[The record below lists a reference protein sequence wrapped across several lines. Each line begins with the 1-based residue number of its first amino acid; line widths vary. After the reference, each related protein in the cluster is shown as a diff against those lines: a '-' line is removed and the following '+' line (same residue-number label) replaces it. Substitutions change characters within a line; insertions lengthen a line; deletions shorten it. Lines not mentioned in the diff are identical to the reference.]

1 MNEHQPAAADAA
13 FLEKVM
19 RYQDGAMPADEVAAF
34 EEEMREDAA
43 KRRAFAEAQLRSMA
57 LHERFRQD
65 AFRVV
70 PKPERVAWFPSFAW
84 RPLTAAAAGLII
96 GLFCATVAWA
106 FVAPSSGKVIALM
119 QESFESGPSPLV
131 VGVPTGPGKW
141 SGDFS
146 GVVGELEGVKPA
158 SGKKMLRFLRGDYEG
173 RSIPSSHSSDLFR
186 LVDVRPYQR
195 ELVGGGAVVQLTA
208 VFNAVSFSED
218 ETFNATLTLFAL
230 DAGLVGNEM
239 VKGDNVLS
247 TESLAFSRSSKVVMD
262 RDPATW
268 QKVSNELRLP
278 AGTEFLMLRIGM
290 SNDTKSK
297 DKRRDSF
304 AGHFADKVQLVLARR
319 AEIPVP

>member
-1 MNEHQPAAADAA
+1 MKTDAPPEWHRLFNAALNDELDDASRA
-13 FLEKVM
+13 QLAVVLKTSAEARQLWFL
-19 RYQDGAMPADEVAAF
+19 YQDNECSLAELKPRAAT
-34 EEEMREDAA
+34 A
-43 KRRAFAEAQLRSMA
+43 KASRSA
-57 LHERFRQD
+57 ISWL
-65 AFRVV
+65 
-70 PKPERVAWFPSFAW
+70 AW
-84 RPLTAAAAGLII
+84 RPLTAAAAGLVL
-96 GLFCATVAWA
+96 GLFCASVAWA
-106 FVAPSSGKVIALM
+106 YVAPSSGKVIALM